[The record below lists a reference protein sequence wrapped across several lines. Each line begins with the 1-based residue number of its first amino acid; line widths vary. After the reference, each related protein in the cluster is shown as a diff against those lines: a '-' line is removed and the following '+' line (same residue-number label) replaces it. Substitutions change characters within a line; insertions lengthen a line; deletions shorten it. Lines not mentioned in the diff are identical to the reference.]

1 MYSRFNRSVSVAE
14 LYKMKDTIEIHEQ
27 GGAGRMIHLAPAL
40 RKPVMDGDQ
49 EDSEVSNSIRLQFHN
64 QGLLVIVIVGFKRAY
79 PSTYCLMQGRWF
91 FL

>member
-1 MYSRFNRSVSVAE
+1 MSVAE

-49 EDSEVSNSIRLQFHN
+49 EDSEVSNSIRVQFHN
-64 QGLLVIVIVGFKRAY
+64 QGVLNFSCKEIYTTNSNFRDRNIDDKLKF
-79 PSTYCLMQGRWF
+79 
-91 FL
+91 